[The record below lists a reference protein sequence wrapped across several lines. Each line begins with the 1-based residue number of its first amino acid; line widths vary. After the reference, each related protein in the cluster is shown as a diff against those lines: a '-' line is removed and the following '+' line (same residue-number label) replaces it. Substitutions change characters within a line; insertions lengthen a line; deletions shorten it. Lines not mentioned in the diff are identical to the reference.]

1 MCQTGKTNLNKYG
14 LNWTATPKVLSQM
27 LADCATSMDQM
38 DQDLL
43 TFYTQDEINAG
54 PQGVLF
60 LKFAGIMY
68 CNRLIAALVD
78 DAASLDGICAL

>member
-1 MCQTGKTNLNKYG
+1 
-14 LNWTATPKVLSQM
+14 M

-43 TFYTQDEINAG
+43 MFYTQEEIDAG
-54 PQGVLF
+54 PEGVLF

-68 CNRLIAALVD
+68 CNRLIAPLAND
-78 DAASLDGICAL
+78 PASLDGICSLVA

>member
-1 MCQTGKTNLNKYG
+1 
-14 LNWTATPKVLSQM
+14 M

-43 TFYTQDEINAG
+43 WFYTQAELDAG

-68 CNRLIAALVD
+68 CNRLIAPLVND
-78 DAASLDGICAL
+78 PASLDGICGLVA

>member
-1 MCQTGKTNLNKYG
+1 
-14 LNWTATPKVLSQM
+14 M

-43 TFYTQDEINAG
+43 WFYAQAELDAG

-68 CNRLIAALVD
+68 CNRLIAPLVND
-78 DAASLDGICAL
+78 PASLDGICGLVA